1 MPVVSRFYGIIISF
15 FYNDHDPAHFHA
27 TYGEFKGRIAIE
39 SLEVLSGNL
48 PRRAVL
54 LACDWAKLHKEE
66 LLRNWELARNA
77 QPLIKIDP
85 LD

>member
-1 MPVVSRFYGIIISF
+1 MPEVARFYGIIISF

-27 TYGEFKGRIAIE
+27 AYGEFKGRIAIE
-39 SLEVLSGNL
+39 TLEVLSGNL

-54 LACDWAKLHKEE
+54 LASDWAKIHRAE
-66 LLRNWELARNA
+66 LLKDWELARNEK
-77 QPLIKIDP
+77 PLMKIEP